1 VLSKGKVIADSYLDR
16 EDVVET
22 ESPDPDLKQL
32 ESILWIANMHTVNI
46 MCIQFKNKY
55 YVYINQWELLICF
68 HQDGVITN
76 LPRAIDAIYNLIIF
90 IETFLVYFS

>member
-1 VLSKGKVIADSYLDR
+1 VSYQLVWVVVLNKFCFSLLQTVPSDVLSKGKVIADSYLDR

-46 MCIQFKNKY
+46 MCIKIK
-55 YVYINQWELLICF
+55 
-68 HQDGVITN
+68 
-76 LPRAIDAIYNLIIF
+76 
-90 IETFLVYFS
+90 